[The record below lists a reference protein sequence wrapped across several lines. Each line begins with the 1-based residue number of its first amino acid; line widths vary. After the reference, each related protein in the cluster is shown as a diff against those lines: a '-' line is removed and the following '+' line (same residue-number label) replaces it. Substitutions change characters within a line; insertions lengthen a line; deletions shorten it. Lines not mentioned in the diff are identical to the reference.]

1 MRNTRRL
8 MLGIAAVAVL
18 AAGIV
23 VLAGNGFGEN
33 DGGYQNQAGSTS
45 ACQCEASRDADG
57 DGIPNGQDPDW
68 TRPLD
73 GTGYQG
79 GAGCG
84 CASGS
89 NAGCAFYGSNNNVG
103 DCGACSGANRL
114 GSGYGFG
121 SSAGCPK
128 R

>member
-1 MRNTRRL
+1 MKNSWKVMTGL
-8 MLGIAAVAVL
+8 AVVL

-23 VLAGNGFGEN
+23 VLAGNGFGESN
-33 DGGYQNQAGSTS
+33 WGDQSQAGSAS
-45 ACQCEASRDADG
+45 ACLCEASRDADG
-57 DGIPNGQDPDW
+57 DGIPNAQDPDW

-84 CASGS
+84 CGL
-89 NAGCAFYGSNNNVG
+89 NTECPFYGSGNGAG

-114 GSGYGFG
+114 GQGDGFG
-121 SSAGCPK
+121 PSAGCP
-128 R
+128 RR